1 MSTFNYTLNG
11 MAVQGESGFDS
22 NSIRILDNNICV
34 FVSYKVLGGVMLL
47 RINSPLVNYN
57 Y

>member
-1 MSTFNYTLNG
+1 MSTFDYTLNG